1 MMVMPIGVKVLT
13 YFKVMDLPDPRK
25 VHKLPVPSTGGIL
38 IFICF
43 IFSLLLLLPING
55 TIPAYLVGAGFLVFI
70 GFMDDV
76 KPISPYLKFMTQIL
90 AGFIFISITRITF
103 MIPGFENTIFI
114 YFLFTLFFIVAVTN
128 SLNLIDGMDGLA
140 AGISI
145 IILSVIS
152 LQIGIPNNLVIL
164 ILICCVFG
172 FLRANTFPAMI
183 FMGDSGSY
191 FLGYSISIFILIMY
205 KSNQINIFYIPL
217 ILGVPFLDTTWVFFK
232 RLFTSKKIFFP
243 DKNHLHH
250 ILQSMKIEHKN
261 VVFLLYSVQGLFS
274 ITFLAI
280 NSNLQLIKI
289 LPIFI
294 IIPLALQHLYLV
306 MRDDIGNIKDFT
318 HGIYNKIFNFF
329 PWLKNAY
336 IPFFLL
342 NLCVLYY
349 ILTTTAMPLDK
360 GHLYMIILSM
370 MCSFMFILDNNSGRT
385 SNVSIGMILL
395 TWLSYY
401 FSETEAYQLFPINPD
416 IILTLLGIGVLMSI
430 LGLFKT
436 HHIFDSPTEYLT
448 IILLSLIFLY
458 PQSNELNRTGF
469 HLIFLFL
476 VYKILLQNKII
487 RQWNIIYWINFI
499 ALCTLIIKNI

>member
-1 MMVMPIGVKVLT
+1 MM
-13 YFKVMDLPDPRK
+13 Y
-25 VHKLPVPSTGGIL
+25 
-38 IFICF
+38 
-43 IFSLLLLLPING
+43 
-55 TIPAYLVGAGFLVFI
+55 
-70 GFMDDV
+70 
-76 KPISPYLKFMTQIL
+76 Q
-90 AGFIFISITRITF
+90 
-103 MIPGFENTIFI
+103 
-114 YFLFTLFFIVAVTN
+114 
-128 SLNLIDGMDGLA
+128 
-140 AGISI
+140 
-145 IILSVIS
+145 
-152 LQIGIPNNLVIL
+152 
-164 ILICCVFG
+164 
-172 FLRANTFPAMI
+172 
-183 FMGDSGSY
+183 
-191 FLGYSISIFILIMY
+191 
-205 KSNQINIFYIPL
+205 SNQINIFNIPL

-232 RLFTSKKIFFP
+232 RLFTSKNIFSP

-261 VVFLLYSVQGLFS
+261 VVFLLYSVQGLFA

-318 HGIYNKIFNFF
+318 HGIYNKIFTFF

-342 NLCVLYY
+342 NICILYY
-349 ILTTTAMPLDK
+349 ILTTTAMPLEK

-395 TWLSYY
+395 TWLSFY

-416 IILTLLGIGVLMSI
+416 IILSLLGIGVLMSI